1 MSKSLVLSLIWLIIG
16 LIIQPGFAQD
26 NSAKIDALLQE
37 HLNQKPD
44 QYHPILVS
52 LQDQVDVQALRE
64 SFTRLRS
71 GKHERATT
79 VVSQLQSKAEQTQPP
94 LIQKIRAFGGFRDG
108 SLTSLWIAN
117 GLYLE
122 ASPALINYLSQLD
135 QVRYIEW
142 DAPVRLEK
150 SKSSTAFLEPG
161 IAEPAL
167 KSMNVHKLWA
177 MGYTGYGTK
186 VMIIDS
192 GVDVMH
198 PALRSQANYNTES
211 RARSTSGSLVGD
223 YSDEHGTAVAG
234 AIVGLDRINRDTLG
248 PAFNARYIDGPSSNL
263 VNSNG
268 DFEGSVRTAYSNLQ
282 YALNPDGDVST
293 SDDIPD
299 VVNNSWGLADN
310 SSQFNCN
317 SSIYRDVLAS
327 LNAVGV
333 SVIFAAGNDGPD
345 PGSVNFPA
353 ALSINDY
360 VPLSV
365 GATDA
370 GDVISDFSGRGPSN
384 CGNGIQSI
392 KPEVVAPGQQ
402 IRTTSLFGRYS
413 RISGTSFS
421 TPYVA
426 GVLLLLKEAFPALS
440 GEKLQEAVIESAKDL
455 GTVGIDNAYG
465 YGKVDA
471 LAAFNYLVDQGF
483 DPADPVSAN
492 NDVILA
498 AAATRNQDC
507 GSQTDLELTVI
518 NEGTTT
524 IRTFTITIR
533 QGNTFDLINQ
543 VTWNGE
549 IQPGEIQTIRPGG
562 LAAFLG
568 NYPIQVSLESP
579 NGIADRRSINNSLKM
594 NVNVTNDPLLPVVDP
609 GSATVCRGGQVLLRA
624 QPNGGAQVRWY
635 EESTEGSAI
644 AEGGDFLTP
653 PLQADR
659 IYYSSLFY
667 NNSAGLENR
676 NVGTTTLLTPEA
688 GLQFDALTFFNL
700 NSVKVYAEEL
710 GPRIVVLREP
720 NGQTQQRIVN
730 ITKTG
735 EQRVNLNFNIEPGSD
750 YELVV
755 TVGKGLSITTT
766 NVNYPRTLDN
776 VVRIKK
782 GVGTVSTFYPFFYDW
797 DITYEY
803 VCGRIAVPISVSD
816 DLAPPVS
823 FSLTQENGNSPEV
836 RFQDEST
843 GAMAW
848 NWQFGDG
855 GQSDQENPIHTYTA
869 AGTYTVSLTITN
881 ADGCDNTTT
890 REVTVDEA
898 TSTAE
903 QRRLGQQV
911 TVIPN
916 PARSRTTIR
925 YAFDDLRPLDFTLT
939 DIAGRSI
946 LQRKEGLQ
954 KEGAFDLD
962 ISALAP
968 GTYFLIIQSGPY
980 RASKKLIVLD

>member
-1 MSKSLVLSLIWLIIG
+1 MPKSLVPSLIWVILG
-16 LIIQPGFAQD
+16 LIIQPGYAQ
-26 NSAKIDALLQE
+26 NSTIKVDALLQE
-37 HLNQKPD
+37 QLAQKPD
-44 QYHPILVS
+44 QLYPILVS
-52 LQDQVDVQALRE
+52 LEDKVDVEELQE
-64 SFTRLRS
+64 TFTRLRS
-71 GKHERATT
+71 SKHQRATT
-79 VVSQLQSKAEQTQPP
+79 LVSQLQEKAEKTQPVV
-94 LIQKIRAFGGFRDG
+94 IQKIRNFGGYRQG
-108 SLTSLWIAN
+108 SISPLWIAN
-117 GLYLE
+117 GLFLE
-122 ASPALINYLSQLD
+122 ASADLINYLSQLPE
-135 QVRYIEW
+135 VSYIEW

-150 SKSSTAFLEPG
+150 REGVTAFLEPG

-167 KSMNVHKLWA
+167 KSMNVDKLWA
-177 MGYTGYGTK
+177 MGYSGYGTK

-192 GVDVMH
+192 GVDLMH

-211 RARSTSGSLVGD
+211 RARSTSGSIVGD

-234 AIVGLDRINRDTLG
+234 AIVGLDRSNRDTLG
-248 PAFNARYIDGPSSNL
+248 AAFNARYIDGPSSNL

-299 VVNNSWGLADN
+299 VINNSWGLADN
-310 SSQFNCN
+310 SSQFNCTN
-317 SSIYRDVLAS
+317 SIYRDIVAS
-327 LNAVGV
+327 LNAAGV

-353 ALSINDY
+353 ALSLNDY

-384 CGNGIQSI
+384 CGSGVQSI

-426 GVLLLLKEAFPALS
+426 GVILLLKEAFPTLS
-440 GEKLQEAVIESAKDL
+440 GQKLQEAVVESAKDL
-455 GTVGIDNAYG
+455 GTAGIDNAYG

-471 LAAFNYLVDQGF
+471 LAAYNYLVDQGF
-483 DPADPVSAN
+483 NPTDPITAN
-492 NDVILA
+492 NDIILA
-498 AAATRNQDC
+498 AATTRNQDC

-518 NEGTTT
+518 NEGTNP

-533 QGNTFDLINQ
+533 QANTFDLINQ
-543 VTWNGE
+543 TTWNGE
-549 IQPGEIQTIRPGG
+549 IQPGEVQTIRPGG

-579 NGIADRRSINNSLKM
+579 NGSADRRSINNSLKM
-594 NVNVTNDPLLPVVDP
+594 NINVTNDPLLPAVDP
-609 GSATVCRGGQVLLRA
+609 GSATVCQGAQVLLRA
-624 QPNGGAQVRWY
+624 QPNGDGTIRWY
-635 EESTEGSAI
+635 EDPTGGTAI
-644 AEGGDFLTP
+644 SEEEDFLTP
-653 PLQADR
+653 PLQADQ

-667 NNSAGLENR
+667 TNSAGLENR
-676 NVGTTTLLTPEA
+676 SVGTMAMLTPEA
-688 GLQFDALTFFNL
+688 GLQFDALTSFNL

-735 EQRVNLNFNIEPGSD
+735 EQRVDLNFNIEPGED
-750 YELVV
+750 YELLA
-755 TVGKGLSITTT
+755 TVGKELSITTT
-766 NVNYPRTLDN
+766 NVNYPRTLAN

-782 GVGTVSTFYPFFYDW
+782 GLGTVSTFYPFFYDW

-803 VCGRIAVPISVSD
+803 VCGRIPVPISVSD
-816 DLAPPVS
+816 DLAPPVG
-823 FSLTQENGNSPEV
+823 FSYTQDAGMGPLVS
-836 RFQDEST
+836 FQDEST

-848 NWQFGDG
+848 DWDFGDG
-855 GQSDQENPIHTYTA
+855 GQSDEENPIHTYTA
-869 AGTYTVSLTITN
+869 TGTYTVSLTITN
-881 ADGCDNTTT
+881 ADGCENTSI
-890 REVTVDEA
+890 EQVTIDDI
-898 TSTAE
+898 TNTAE
-903 QRRLGQQV
+903 QKRLASQV

-916 PARSRTTIR
+916 PVRAQTTIQ
-925 YAFDDLRPLDFTLT
+925 YALDDLRPLSFTLT
-939 DIAGRSI
+939 DIAGRN
-946 LQRKEGLQ
+946 LLNRDVGLQ
-954 KEGAFDLD
+954 KEGSLNLD
-962 ISALAP
+962 ISGFAP
-968 GTYFLIIQSGPY
+968 GTYFLIIHSGPY
-980 RASKKLIVLD
+980 RASKKLIKLN

>member
-1 MSKSLVLSLIWLIIG
+1 MSKSLVPSLIWLIIG
-16 LIIQPGFAQD
+16 LMVHTGSAQD
-26 NSAKIDALLQE
+26 RSHKIDALLQE
-37 HLNQKPD
+37 QMAQKPG

-52 LQDQVDVQALRE
+52 LQDRVDVQALQE

-71 GKHERATT
+71 GKHERATIL
-79 VVSQLQSKAEQTQPP
+79 VEQLQAKAGQTQPA
-94 LIQKIRAFGGFRDG
+94 LIQKIRSYGGFREG
-108 SLTSLWIAN
+108 SISSLWIAN

-122 ASPALINYLSQLD
+122 ASSALINYLGGLD

-150 SKSSTAFLEPG
+150 SEGVAAFLEPG

-167 KSMNVHKLWA
+167 KSMNVDKLWA
-177 MGYTGYGTK
+177 KGYTGYGTK

-192 GVDVMH
+192 GVDIMH

-211 RARSTSGSLVGD
+211 RARSTSGSIVGD

-234 AIVGLDRINRDTLG
+234 AILGLDRINRDTIG

-263 VNSNG
+263 VNSAG

-299 VVNNSWGLADN
+299 VINNSWGLADN

-317 SSIYRDVLAS
+317 NSIYRDVIGS

-345 PGSVNFPA
+345 PGSVNFPG
-353 ALSINDY
+353 ALSLNDY
-360 VPLSV
+360 VPMSV

-370 GDVISDFSGRGPSN
+370 GDIVSDFSGRGPSN
-384 CGNGIQSI
+384 CGTGTQAI

-402 IRTTSLFGRYS
+402 IRTTTPFGRYS

-421 TPYVA
+421 TPYA
-426 GVLLLLKEAFPALS
+426 SGVVLLLKEAFPTLN
-440 GEKLQEAVIESAKDL
+440 GQKLQEAVIESAKDL
-455 GTVGIDNAYG
+455 GTAGVDNAYG
-465 YGKVDA
+465 FGKVDA

-483 DPADPVSAN
+483 NPADPISAN

-498 AAATRNQDC
+498 SAATRNQDC

-524 IRTFTITIR
+524 IRTFTITVR
-533 QGNTFDLINQ
+533 QANTFDLINQ
-543 VTWNGE
+543 TTWDGE
-549 IQPGEIQTIRPGG
+549 IQPGEVKTIRPGG

-579 NGIADRRSINNSLKM
+579 NGSADRRSFNNSLKM
-594 NVNVTNDPLLPVVDP
+594 NINVTNDPLLPVVDP

-624 QPNGGAQVRWY
+624 QPDGGGHVRWY
-635 EESTEGSAI
+635 DEPTGGSVI
-644 AEGGDFLTP
+644 AEENEFLTP
-653 PLQADR
+653 SLNADR

-688 GLQFDALTFFNL
+688 GLQFDALTSFNL
-700 NSVKVYAEEL
+700 NSVKVYADEL

-735 EQRVNLNFNIEPGSD
+735 EQRVDLNFNIDPGTD

-797 DITYEY
+797 DVTYEY
-803 VCGRIAVPISVSD
+803 VCGRIPVPISVSD
-816 DLAPPVS
+816 DLAPPVNFS
-823 FSLTQENGNSPEV
+823 FTQDSGNGPQVS
-836 RFQDEST
+836 FQDEST
-843 GAMAW
+843 GAMS
-848 NWQFGDG
+848 WQWDFGDG
-855 GQSDQENPIHTYTA
+855 GQSDEENPVHTYTA
-869 AGTYTVSLTITN
+869 TGTYTVSLTIAN
-881 ADGCDNTTT
+881 ADGCENTTI
-890 REVTVDEA
+890 REITVDNV

-903 QRRLGQQV
+903 QRRLAQQV
-911 TVIPN
+911 TISPN
-916 PARSRTTIR
+916 PVQSRTTIH
-925 YAFDDLRPLDFTLT
+925 YALDDLRPLGFTLT
-939 DIAGRSI
+939 DIAGRAI
-946 LQRKEGLQ
+946 LHREAGRHKEGTIELNLS
-954 KEGAFDLD
+954 AF
-962 ISALAP
+962 AP

-980 RASKKLIVLD
+980 RASKKLIKLD

>member
-1 MSKSLVLSLIWLIIG
+1 MSKSLVSSLIWVIIG
-16 LIIQPGFAQD
+16 LIIHPGYAQE
-26 NSAKIDALLQE
+26 STYKIDALLQE
-37 HLNQKPD
+37 QLVQKPD
-44 QYHPILVS
+44 QYHPVLVS
-52 LQDQVDVQALRE
+52 LQDRVDVQALQE
-64 SFTRLRS
+64 SFVKLRS
-71 GKHERATT
+71 SKHERAKT
-79 VVSQLQSKAEQTQPP
+79 VVTQLQAKAEKTQPA
-94 LIQKIRAFGGFRDG
+94 LIQKIRSFGGFREG
-108 SLTSLWIAN
+108 SISSLWIAN

-122 ASPALINYLSQLD
+122 ASPALIDYLSLLD
-135 QVRYIEW
+135 QVRFIEW

-150 SKSSTAFLEPG
+150 EERTTAFLEPG

-167 KSMNVHKLWA
+167 KSMNVDKLWA
-177 MGYTGYGTK
+177 MGYSGYGTK

-211 RARSTSGSLVGD
+211 RARSTSGSIIGD

-234 AIVGLDRINRDTLG
+234 AILGLDRANRDTLG

-317 SSIYRDVLAS
+317 SSIYRDVVAS

-333 SVIFAAGNDGPD
+333 SVIFAAGNDGPN

-353 ALSINDY
+353 ALSLNDY

-370 GDVISDFSGRGPSN
+370 GDVVSDFSGRGPSN
-384 CGNGIQSI
+384 CGNGVQAI

-426 GVLLLLKEAFPALS
+426 GVLLLLKEAFPTLN
-440 GEKLQEAVIESAKDL
+440 GQKLQEAVIESAKDL
-455 GTVGIDNAYG
+455 GTAGIDNAYG

-483 DPADPVSAN
+483 NPADPISAN
-492 NDVILA
+492 NDIILA

-533 QGNTFDLINQ
+533 QANTFDLINQ
-543 VTWNGE
+543 TTWNGE

-568 NYPIQVSLESP
+568 NYPIQLSLESP
-579 NGIADRRSINNSLKM
+579 NGSADRRSINNSLKM
-594 NVNVTNDPLLPVVDP
+594 NINVTNDPLLPVVDP

-624 QPNGGAQVRWY
+624 QPNGGGVVRWY
-635 EESTEGSAI
+635 EEATGGSAV
-644 AEGGDFLTP
+644 ATENDFLTP
-653 PLQADR
+653 ALNTDR
-659 IYYSSLFY
+659 IYYSSLFF
-667 NNSAGLENR
+667 NNSAGLESR
-676 NVGTTTLLTPEA
+676 NVGTTALLTPEA
-688 GLQFDALTFFNL
+688 GLQFDALTSFNL

-735 EQRVNLNFNIEPGSD
+735 EQRVDLNFNIDPGED
-750 YELVV
+750 YELVI

-803 VCGRIAVPISVSD
+803 VCGRIPVPVFVSD

-823 FSLTQENGNSPEV
+823 FSIFQDNGNGPQV
-836 RFQDEST
+836 RFEDEST

-848 NWQFGDG
+848 SWDFGDG
-855 GQSDQENPIHTYTA
+855 GQSNEENPVHTYTST
-869 AGTYTVSLTITN
+869 GTFTASLTITN
-881 ADGCDNTTT
+881 ADGCENTTT
-890 REVTVDEA
+890 EEVTVDEA

-903 QRRLGQQV
+903 QRRLAQQV

-916 PARSRTTIR
+916 PVRSRTMIR
-925 YAFDDLRPLDFTLT
+925 YALDDLRPLGFTLT
-939 DIAGRSI
+939 DIAGRS
-946 LQRKEGLQ
+946 LLRRDVGLQ
-954 KEGAFDLD
+954 KEGTLDLD
-962 ISALAP
+962 LSSFAP

-980 RASKKLIVLD
+980 RASKKLIKLD